1 MSYSRMTHH
10 GLEQQLRDKHAKI
23 TAENLSLRE
32 AMGQGRDVEPDL
44 ADRASTASSQD
55 WNMIRYNRNVSL
67 LKDID
72 AALKAIDNDSY
83 GLCELCGEFIAERR
97 LVAMPSARY
106 CVDCQ
111 EMIDRNP
118 GEFLRTGLGGGIL
131 AAV

>member
-23 TAENLSLRE
+23 SAENLSLRE

-83 GLCELCGEFIAERR
+83 GLCDLCGEFIAERR

-106 CVDCQ
+106 CVECQ
-111 EMIDRNP
+111 EMVDRNP
-118 GEFLRTGLGGGIL
+118 GEFLRTGIGGGIR